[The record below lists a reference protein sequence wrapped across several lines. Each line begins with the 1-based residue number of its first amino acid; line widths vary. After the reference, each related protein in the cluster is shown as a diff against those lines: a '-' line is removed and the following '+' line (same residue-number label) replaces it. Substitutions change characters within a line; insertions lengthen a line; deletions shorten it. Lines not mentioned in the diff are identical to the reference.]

1 MTPIIFIPL
10 LPLIGFLV
18 VGIFWPFFKGKGHFI
33 AVPLMIGSWVIA
45 TSEFFKSFTN
55 PPNVT
60 FVYDWIRSGHLDIG
74 ISLQYDHLAAIM
86 LFMVTTVA
94 MLVHLY
100 TIGYMH
106 GDSGYDRFFSYISL
120 FSFSMI
126 MLVLSNNLVEMFIFW
141 EAVGLCSYLLIVHW
155 YERRPSWLAANK
167 AFIMNRVGDFGFLLG
182 IFLTYSTFGSV
193 SFAEIFP
200 AISSHLHQTVNI
212 ASAFHGSMNIPVLD
226 LIALLLFLGAVGKS
240 AQIPLHPWL
249 PDAMEGPTPISAL
262 IHAATMVTAGIFMI
276 ARMNP
281 LYNAAPFAAHVV
293 AWTGGI
299 TAIVAA
305 TIALTQPDIK
315 KIIAYSTMSQLG
327 YMVMVCGLG
336 GYGAGIFHLLT
347 HGAFK
352 ALLFLGAG
360 SVIHSLS
367 GEQDV
372 FRMGGLRKYIG
383 LTFVTMLIGSLA
395 LSGIPPFAGY
405 YSKDLILVTAYQQ
418 GPLGQIL
425 WMIGVLTAVLT
436 AFYSFRLMFL
446 VFGGKERFHSDQAG
460 HGGHGI
466 HPHES
471 PWTMTVPLVLLSIA
485 AVVAG
490 WAGEHYGV
498 LEYLAQELPIPHQD
512 PVAGGMSDSALKGL
526 SVGVGLLGIFVAW
539 AFYGRESSIPG
550 SLAKGLSFF
559 YKLSLYKWYF
569 DELYDL
575 VFVRS
580 SFLIG
585 RLFWQELDKG
595 VIDETVNGVAAFF
608 RNSGLG
614 LRRYQTG
621 QLQNYAMVMAIGV
634 FGLVAFY
641 LVFNRM

>member
-1 MTPIIFIPL
+1 MMPILLIPL
-10 LPLIGFLV
+10 LPLVGFLI
-18 VGIFWPFFKGKGHFI
+18 VGIFWPYFKGKGHYI
-33 AVPLMIGSWVIA
+33 ALPLVIGSWAIA
-45 TSEFFKSFTN
+45 TMEFFKSFTD
-55 PPNVT
+55 PPQIT

-100 TIGYMH
+100 TVGYMH

-120 FSFSMI
+120 FTFSMI
-126 MLVLSNNLVEMFIFW
+126 MLVLSDNLVEMFIFW

-182 IFLTYSTFGSV
+182 IFLTYTVFGSV
-193 SFAEIFP
+193 RFADIFP
-200 AISSHLHQTVNI
+200 AVSAHLHQTVNI
-212 ASAFHGSMNIPVLD
+212 ASAFNGSVNIPVLD

-262 IHAATMVTAGIFMI
+262 IHAATMVTAGVFMI

-281 LYNAAPFAAHVV
+281 LYNAAPMALHVV
-293 AWTGGI
+293 AWTGAL

-372 FRMGGLRKYIG
+372 FRMGGLRKYVG

-418 GPLGQIL
+418 GPFGQML
-425 WMIGVLTAVLT
+425 WLIGVLTAVLT
-436 AFYSFRLMFL
+436 AFYSFRLLFL
-446 VFGGKERFHSDQAG
+446 VFWGKERFHSEGSG
-460 HGGHGI
+460 HAV

-471 PWTMTVPLVLLSIA
+471 PLTMTIPLVLLSIA
-485 AVVAG
+485 AIVAG

-498 LEYLAQELPIPHQD
+498 LEYLAQELPLPKGN
-512 PVAGGMSDSALKGL
+512 PAAGSLSEDALKGL
-526 SVGVGLLGIFVAW
+526 SIAVGVFGIFVAW
-539 AFYGRESSIPG
+539 AFYGRASTIPA
-550 SLAKGLSFF
+550 SLAKGFPFF
-559 YKLSLYKWYF
+559 YKISLFKWYF

-575 VFVRS
+575 VFVRT

-595 VIDETVNGVAAFF
+595 VIDGIVNGVAAFF

-641 LVFNRM
+641 LVFNRL

>member
-1 MTPIIFIPL
+1 MTPILLIPL
-10 LPLIGFLV
+10 LPLAGFLI
-18 VGIFWPFFKGKGHFI
+18 VGIFWPYFKGKGHLV
-33 AVPLMIGSWVIA
+33 AVPLVIA
-45 TSEFFKSFTN
+45 SWAIATWEFFQSFSA
-55 PPNVT
+55 PPSLT

-94 MLVHLY
+94 MLVHVY

-106 GDSGYDRFFSYISL
+106 GDSGYDRFFAYISL
-120 FSFSMI
+120 FTFSMI
-126 MLVLSNNLVEMFIFW
+126 MLVLSDNLVEMFIFW

-182 IFLTYSTFGSV
+182 IFMAYSVFGSV
-193 SFAEIFP
+193 RFADIFP

-212 ASAFHGSMNIPVLD
+212 ASVFNGHIDLPVLD
-226 LIALLLFLGAVGKS
+226 AIALLLFLGAVGKS

-262 IHAATMVTAGIFMI
+262 IHAATMVTAGVFMI

-281 LYNAAPFAAHVV
+281 LYNAAPFALHIV
-293 AWTGGI
+293 AWTGAI

-315 KIIAYSTMSQLG
+315 KIVAYSTMSQLG
-327 YMVMVCGLG
+327 YMVMICGLG

-372 FRMGGLRKYIG
+372 FRMGGLRKYVG

-405 YSKDLILVTAYQQ
+405 YSKDLILVTAYQN
-418 GPLGQIL
+418 GPLGQML
-425 WMIGVLTAVLT
+425 WLIGVLTAVLT
-436 AFYSFRLMFL
+436 AFYSFRLLFL
-446 VFGGKERFHSDQAG
+446 VFSGKERFHTSHEG
-460 HGGHGI
+460 HAV

-471 PWTMTVPLVLLSIA
+471 PLTMTIPLVLLSVA
-485 AVVAG
+485 AVFAG
-490 WAGEHYGV
+490 WAGEHYGI
-498 LEYLAQELPIPHQD
+498 LNYLSQELPLPKEAAI
-512 PVAGGMSDSALKGL
+512 AGGLSEEALKGL
-526 SVGVGLLGIFVAW
+526 SIAVGVVGIFVAW
-539 AFYGRESSIPG
+539 MFYGRESSIPA
-550 SLAKGLSFF
+550 SLARNFGFLYRF
-559 YKLSLYKWYF
+559 SLHKWYF
-569 DELYDL
+569 DEAYDAL
-575 VFVRS
+575 FVRS
-580 SFLIG
+580 SFMVA

-595 VIDETVNGVAAFF
+595 LIDGIVNGVAVFF
-608 RNSGLG
+608 RGSATS

-621 QLQNYAMVMAIGV
+621 QIQNYAMVMAIGV
-634 FGLVAFY
+634 FGLVALY
-641 LVFNRM
+641 LVFD